1 MEAPELHGGGASHA
15 STPANGY
22 VASQST
28 EMPEMPDTP
37 TPIRWTQ
44 QGLSRPPSDEND
56 LNLAQAS
63 QKNRLGGDGTH
74 RDGIASSLTS
84 RARNII
90 KQRQASNRPLGH
102 RGPYWAPLLSTSR
115 KFQAL
120 AGAIEQ
126 AKSQQQARQEE
137 LEIIWTQMME
147 QLNSW
152 KAEQQIE
159 KAHLL
164 ARISTL
170 ELEVSKL
177 QTELSQA
184 QQAPKTS
191 TPALSETAHRPASRA
206 AGDASAKKAPKDTIK
221 AGEASRPKQDMKQ
234 PPKKGASYA
243 DIAALLA
250 TRPGGQ
256 EWQTVPARPSKTQKM
271 EGHRGS
277 KEPVKEA
284 MKAQKPGSFTP
295 VKERNKEARR
305 LLFRR
310 EGGLAA
316 PRAEREEVILAINR
330 GLAKEGFPG
339 FICVVD
345 MGYTATGAMTVLLE
359 RGSLGSMLL
368 PDYKDLLVAAA
379 RQADPA
385 VISVE
390 LPEQWY
396 RVKVHG
402 VPTKRY
408 LT

>member
-1 MEAPELHGGGASHA
+1 M
-15 STPANGY
+15 T
-22 VASQST
+22 
-28 EMPEMPDTP
+28 
-37 TPIRWTQ
+37 
-44 QGLSRPPSDEND
+44 
-56 LNLAQAS
+56 
-63 QKNRLGGDGTH
+63 
-74 RDGIASSLTS
+74 
-84 RARNII
+84 
-90 KQRQASNRPLGH
+90 
-102 RGPYWAPLLSTSR
+102 
-115 KFQAL
+115 
-120 AGAIEQ
+120 
-126 AKSQQQARQEE
+126 
-137 LEIIWTQMME
+137 E

-152 KAEQQIE
+152 RAEQQIE
-159 KAHLL
+159 KEHLL

-177 QTELSQA
+177 QTELNQA

-191 TPALSETAHRPASRA
+191 TPAQSETAHRPASRA
-206 AGDASAKKAPKDTIK
+206 AGDTTAKKAPKDALK
-221 AGEASRPKQDMKQ
+221 AGEASRPKESMKQ
-234 PPKKGASYA
+234 LPKKGASYA

-250 TRPGGQ
+250 TKPGGQ

-284 MKAQKPGSFTP
+284 MKARKPGSFTP

-339 FICVVD
+339 FIRVVD

-359 RGSLGSMLL
+359 KGSLGSM
-368 PDYKDLLVAAA
+368 LVAAA

-408 LT
+408 LTRGLELAREEIELGTEFQLRRNPTWLRNPQELRERDYIVGSTDKYPCDIIRSNTLAMPDNAKLKDLPSSWVFSKLLHGYTSCTCINTAAPKAAVGTLTCPDITTKVTCPQSSGTFSCVGSGNGLIL